1 MTNKVKEKLY
11 NIVSTFPP
19 TGDDWEYE
27 IPVGYI
33 PSKGDTIVCLE
44 EDIDDVIY
52 ENPDVE
58 FAYLYCTVGDCSS
71 VTIDNIVDFLYEQAL
86 NYERFYKGEEM
97 VFGDCYTTN
106 KKQTTTNIV
115 NLTPHAIDIVD
126 DNGNPFVSIPASG
139 QLARVTTQTVRT
151 GESFNGIPV
160 SRTTHGEVENLP
172 DRQENTIYIVSLA
185 VALEVPEREDVFIPN
200 ESIRNDKG
208 QVAGCKSLGHV

>member
-11 NIVSTFPP
+11 DIVSMFPP

-33 PSKGDTIVCLE
+33 PSKEDTIVCLE

-58 FAYLYCTVGDCSS
+58 FAYLNCDVCDCSS
-71 VTIDNIVDFLYEQAL
+71 VIDNIVDFLYKQAL
-86 NYERFYKGEEM
+86 NYERFCKGIM
-97 VFGDCYTTN
+97 
-106 KKQTTTNIV
+106 TNII

-139 QLARVTTQTVRT
+139 QIARVATQTVRT

-185 VALEVPEREDVFIPN
+185 VASTVPEREDVFIPN
-200 ESIRNDKG
+200 ESIRNAQG
-208 QVAGCKSLGHV
+208 FVAGCKSLGHV

>member
-11 NIVSTFPP
+11 NIVSMFPP

-33 PSKGDTIVCLE
+33 PSEGETMVCLE
-44 EDIDDVIY
+44 EDIDDAIY
-52 ENPDVE
+52 DNPDIE
-58 FAYLYCTVGDCSS
+58 FSYLNCTVYDCCS
-71 VTIDNIVDFLYEQAL
+71 VTIDNIVDCLYKQAL
-86 NYERFYKGEEM
+86 NYERFCKGEQM
-97 VFGDCYTTN
+97 VFENYYTVG
-106 KKQTTTNIV
+106 KKQTMTNII

-139 QLARVTTQTVRT
+139 QIARVSTQTVRT

-208 QVAGCKSLGHV
+208 QVSGCKSLGHV